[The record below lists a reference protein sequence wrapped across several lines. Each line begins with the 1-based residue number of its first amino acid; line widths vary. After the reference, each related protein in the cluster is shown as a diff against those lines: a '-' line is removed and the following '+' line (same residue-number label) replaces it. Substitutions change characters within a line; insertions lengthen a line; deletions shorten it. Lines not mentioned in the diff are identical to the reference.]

1 MYFDFVFLIMNRKYL
16 LGVFFGGGGGL
27 CFLRGLINVIIFF
40 VVLGDII
47 FLFFKERYC
56 YLYLI

>member
-16 LGVFFGGGGGL
+16 LGGFFGGGVV
-27 CFLRGLINVIIFF
+27 FFKGLINVIIFF